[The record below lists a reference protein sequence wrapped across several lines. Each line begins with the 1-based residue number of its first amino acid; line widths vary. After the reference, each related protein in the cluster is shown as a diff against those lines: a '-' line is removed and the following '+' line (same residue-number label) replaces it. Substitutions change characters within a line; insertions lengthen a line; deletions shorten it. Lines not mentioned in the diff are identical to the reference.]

1 MNTAPSSSRT
11 SALDTPVVR
20 VGALTAALLAA
31 CIAFQLNASM
41 LSPVLVTM
49 ATELHTDQATV
60 GLSQT
65 LFFTAAAL
73 FSLFLPRLSDIVG
86 RKCVLTGMI
95 AVMLVGSVIAALA
108 VNVPMLFAG
117 RIIQG
122 AAGPVVPI
130 CLLMLRA
137 EVRDPKRYGVTMG
150 LITAVNGGIAGI
162 DALAGGWLATN
173 FGFRS
178 VFWVIAVVAV
188 VAVVFVVVWG
198 VESRPSD
205 GVRMDWWGVVPL
217 VVSIGALLMALNE
230 AGKLA
235 AANWPLVA
243 GELVLAVVA
252 FVAFWTLENR
262 IRQPLIPTAYLRRR
276 SSWALLVT
284 TLLTMTGVYAVV
296 NGLVTSLA
304 QNGDAGFSMKPD
316 VASLAFLT
324 PYALVGWLVGP
335 FAGRLA
341 PTLGYR
347 TILRVGIAGSVVA
360 TVIMAVVG
368 VHSLPILIA
377 ATALIGITYAGIA
390 NIMLNGL
397 GIVLSPPDN
406 PGFLPGLNAGAF
418 NLGAGL
424 SFALLPV
431 LQVVGSPAGS
441 HSAVGYT
448 TGMLLGAA
456 ITLGAL
462 AVSFLI
468 PRPVDAETAGAESG
482 GVEGGGSESGGADS
496 GAIVGAATKE

>member
-1 MNTAPSSSRT
+1 MRI
-11 SALDTPVVR
+11 
-20 VGALTAALLAA
+20 GALTAALLAA

-49 ATELHTDQATV
+49 ANELHTDQATV

-86 RKCVLTGMI
+86 RKRVLTGMI
-95 AVMLVGSVIAALA
+95 AVMLIGSVVAALA

-122 AAGPVVPI
+122 VAGPVVPI
-130 CLLMLRA
+130 CLLMLRH
-137 EVRDPKRYGVTMG
+137 EVRDPKRYGATMG
-150 LITAVNGGIAGI
+150 LITAVNGGIAGV

-173 FGFRS
+173 LGFRS
-178 VFWVIAVVAV
+178 VFWVIAIVAAI
-188 VAVVFVVVWG
+188 AVVFVAVWG
-198 VESRPSD
+198 IESRPSD
-205 GVRMDWWGVVPL
+205 GVRMDWWGVLPL
-217 VVSIGALLMALNE
+217 VVSIGALLTALNE

-243 GELVLAVVA
+243 GEIVLAVVA
-252 FVAFWTLENR
+252 FAVFWALESR
-262 IRQPLIPTAYLRRR
+262 IRQPLIPIPHLRRR

-304 QNGDAGFSMKPD
+304 QNADAGFSMKPD

-347 TILRVGIAGSVVA
+347 RILRIGIAGSVIA
-360 TVIMAVVG
+360 TLIMALVG
-368 VHSLPILIA
+368 VHSLPVLIA
-377 ATALIGITYAGIA
+377 ATVLIGITYAGIA

-424 SFALLPV
+424 SFAVLPV
-431 LQVVGSPAGS
+431 LQVVGSPSGS
-441 HSAVGYT
+441 SSAVGYS

-456 ITLGAL
+456 ITAGAF

-468 PRPVDAETAGAESG
+468 PAPVDSAAEVTAPDATPAGRRAE
-482 GVEGGGSESGGADS
+482 AR
-496 GAIVGAATKE
+496 

>member
-1 MNTAPSSSRT
+1 MSTVTTTAPK
-11 SALDTPVVR
+11 AVR
-20 VGALTAALLAA
+20 LGALTAALLAA

-49 ATELHTDQATV
+49 ATQLHTDQATI

-86 RKCVLTGMI
+86 RKRVLTWMLV
-95 AVMLVGSVIAALA
+95 VMLIGSVVAALA

-122 AAGPVVPI
+122 VAGPVVPI
-130 CLLMLRA
+130 CLLMLRS
-137 EVRDPKRYGVTMG
+137 EVKDPKRYGVTMG

-178 VFWVIAVVAV
+178 VFWVIAAI
-188 VAVVFVVVWG
+188 AALAALFVIFWG
-198 VESRPSD
+198 VESRPSN
-205 GVRMDWWGVVPL
+205 GVRMDWWGVLPL
-217 VVSIGALLMALNE
+217 VVSIGALLTAINE

-235 AANWPLVA
+235 SADWALVI
-243 GELVLAVVA
+243 GGVVVAVVG
-252 FVAFWTLENR
+252 FVVFWRLENR

-276 SSWALLVT
+276 ASWALLVT
-284 TLLTMTGVYAVV
+284 TLLAITGVFAVV

-304 QNGDAGFSMKPD
+304 QNADAGFSMKPD

-347 TILRVGIAGSVVA
+347 TMLRIGIGGSVVA
-360 TVIMAVVG
+360 TLIMAFVG
-368 VHSLPILIA
+368 VHSLPVLIA
-377 ATALIGITYAGIA
+377 ATVLIGISYAGIA

-397 GIVLSPPDN
+397 GIVLSPADN

-424 SFALLPV
+424 SFAVLPV
-431 LQVVGSPAGS
+431 LQVVGSPTGS
-441 HSAVGYT
+441 HSTVGYT

-456 ITLGAL
+456 ITLGAF

-468 PRPVDAETAGAESG
+468 PRPADAET
-482 GVEGGGSESGGADS
+482 
-496 GAIVGAATKE
+496 KE